1 SVLIGPLHGQAKEK
15 QYRRPNVHHEPFKG
29 GIQMIT
35 EVVISEDIDRKV
47 TVQYERNDCTP
58 AYPTHV
64 PRDSAI
70 HSTDNYQR
78 QQWEKWIQSPK
89 NKGPPNGD
97 ERLQD
102 RCVSVPVQHFR
113 QKLCVPSLA
122 YEIGRRNE
130 PDLEEQT
137 RSKRREKSD
146 EVQAKLPQGALALP

>member
-1 SVLIGPLHGQAKEK
+1 
-15 QYRRPNVHHEPFKG
+15 
-29 GIQMIT
+29 
-35 EVVISEDIDRKV
+35 KV
-47 TVQYERNDCTP
+47 TEQYERNDCTP

-78 QQWEKWIQSPK
+78 QQWEKWIQSK
-89 NKGPPNGD
+89 IAKGPPNGD

-146 EVQAKLPQGALALP
+146 EVQAKLPQGALALPRQRHQHHHRCYQRKQETFVFRPGRASGSEPSEDQESGLRRCFL